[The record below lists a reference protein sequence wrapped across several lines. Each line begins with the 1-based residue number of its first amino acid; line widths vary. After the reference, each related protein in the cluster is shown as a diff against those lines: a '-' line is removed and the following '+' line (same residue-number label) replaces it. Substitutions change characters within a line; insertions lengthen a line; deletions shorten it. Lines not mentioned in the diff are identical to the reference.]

1 MTSFPNLERRVADS
15 LQRAGLSHDRAIL
28 VVACSGGPDST
39 ALLRCLHRLRTDLG
53 LTLHVAHLNH
63 DFRGAEADHD
73 AAFVQKLA
81 DDLGLPCSIDKQDP
95 IAYQQALGISSF
107 EQAAREMRYRFLA
120 KVAATVGASSVA
132 LGHTSDDQAE
142 TVLMHI
148 LRGSGLQGLR
158 GMAELT
164 EWPWADPPE
173 GPQLF
178 RPLLRTGK
186 AETVSYCRQLC
197 QTYREDSGNYMWR
210 FTRNKVRLDLM
221 PRLSRD
227 YNPRVREA
235 LLRLS
240 RAATDEDDFVDEELE
255 RYWPSVAAEQDG
267 VVEID
272 AEALGRLHPALR
284 RQALRR
290 AYSAVAGDWR
300 AFGEAHTDSL
310 LALVGRGAEG
320 RSIDLPRGVRA
331 WLEGGILHFGQPGIS
346 QSSNCPRGAHT
357 VRLPWVKG
365 ELKEVDL
372 GSWRF
377 SAKVVESIEGTK
389 FTRTTD
395 QGCSATLN
403 RDALGEN
410 VTIRTRRD
418 GDRFQ
423 PSGMSGTKK
432 LQDLFVDAK
441 VPRERRD
448 EVPLLVCQRGIAWVV
463 GHRVAEWAT
472 ARNDVP
478 PVLVTFRTVG

>member
-107 EQAAREMRYRFLA
+107 EQGAREMRYRFLA

-240 RAATDEDDFVDEELE
+240 RAATDEADFVDEELE

-331 WLEGGILHFGQPGIS
+331 WLGGWHPALRSARNLSIKQLPA
-346 QSSNCPRGAHT
+346 RRAH
-357 VRLPWVKG
+357 R
-365 ELKEVDL
+365 
-372 GSWRF
+372 
-377 SAKVVESIEGTK
+377 A
-389 FTRTTD
+389 
-395 QGCSATLN
+395 A
-403 RDALGEN
+403 ALGE
-410 VTIRTRRD
+410 
-418 GDRFQ
+418 G
-423 PSGMSGTKK
+423 
-432 LQDLFVDAK
+432 
-441 VPRERRD
+441 
-448 EVPLLVCQRGIAWVV
+448 
-463 GHRVAEWAT
+463 
-472 ARNDVP
+472 
-478 PVLVTFRTVG
+478 